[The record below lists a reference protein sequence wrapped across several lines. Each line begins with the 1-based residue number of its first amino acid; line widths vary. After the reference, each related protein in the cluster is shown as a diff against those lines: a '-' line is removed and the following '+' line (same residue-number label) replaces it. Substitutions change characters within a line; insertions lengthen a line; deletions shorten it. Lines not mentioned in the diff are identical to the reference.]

1 MPQQSEQLTAAE
13 ISRLAGVTRATV
25 SNWRRRHADFPRP
38 SGGTESSPTYDRAE
52 VEAWL
57 AARGQL
63 PEPSA
68 KDELAAELRNRRAGT
83 PLNALYSIVIALS
96 RMAPEAVG
104 ELAELTDSAL
114 VHELGKAAEPFAQAV
129 PAVGEREFRP
139 DDAAL
144 LRKVV
149 TCVREEGALPT
160 VELIGEQL
168 APDTTVRGSY
178 ATPQPVI
185 ELMTDLLPGGVP
197 PQVLDPA
204 CGAGGFLAAAAQRG
218 ATRLYGQ
225 DVVVERADLA
235 AARLG
240 ILAPDAAT
248 TIRVG
253 DSLRDDAFPGLAVD
267 AVLCNPPFADRSWGH
282 HELSYD
288 PRWVYGLP
296 PKLESELAWVQHCL
310 AHLKPHGIA
319 VMLMPP
325 GAAERPAGR
334 RIRAELARN
343 GAVRAVIS
351 LAPGAAPPFNVGLHL
366 WVLRRPD
373 PAHPAADPV
382 LFVDASQADGWDAV
396 RATTLDAWRSFAADP
411 AAFEPVPGVAR
422 AVPVLDLMRAEMDLT
437 PVRHVRAV
445 APVVTPGDFATAVN
459 RRRAELRRA
468 AEALLESEDTDWPPA
483 GEEPVTWRTV
493 TVGDLLRGN
502 ALAME
507 RAVTGS
513 LKTGEPMDGSGAR
526 VMSAQ
531 DVTNGGAPSK
541 NQGDY
546 NFLSPVLL
554 EEGDVLLPEII
565 GGGVRARVVG
575 PEEAGSMLGPHVL
588 LFRPDPSRLDPWFL
602 AGFLSAEENVHGA
615 ATGTSIIRIQPR
627 RLRVPLMPLDEQRA
641 YGRAF
646 RRIATLRRAA
656 EIAGRLAE
664 ETAREL
670 TTGLTAGALAPPG
683 HDPGKPHA
691 QTPTKRKH

>member
-38 SGGTESSPTYDRAE
+38 SGGTEASPTYDR
-52 VEAWL
+52 VQIEAWL

-63 PEPSA
+63 PEPSP
-68 KDELAAELRNRRAGT
+68 KDELAAELRTQREDA
-83 PLNALYSIVIALS
+83 PLSALYPVVVALS

-104 ELAELTDSAL
+104 ELAARPETAL
-114 VHELGKAAEPFAQAV
+114 VQELAEVTEPFADAV
-129 PAVGEREFRP
+129 PAVGGRVFRP
-139 DDAAL
+139 CDAAL
-144 LRKVV
+144 LRAVLK
-149 TCVREEGALPT
+149 CVREEGALPT
-160 VELIGEQL
+160 VELIGERL

-178 ATPQPVI
+178 PTPPPVI
-185 ELMTDLLPGGVP
+185 ELMIDLLADGVP
-197 PQVLDPA
+197 SAVLDPA
-204 CGAGGFLAAAAQRG
+204 CGTGGFLAAASQRG
-218 ATRLYGQ
+218 AAHLYGQ
-225 DVVVERADLA
+225 DIVTERADLA

-240 ILAPDAAT
+240 VLASDATA
-248 TIRVG
+248 TIRTG
-253 DSLRDDAFPGLAVD
+253 DSLRNDAFPGLAVD

-282 HELSYD
+282 DELAYD

-296 PKLESELAWVQHCL
+296 PKLESELAWIQHCL
-310 AHLKPHGIA
+310 AHLKPGGTA

-325 GAAERPAGR
+325 GVAERPSGR
-334 RIRAELARN
+334 RIRSELVRN
-343 GAVRAVIS
+343 GAVRAVVS

-373 PAHPAADPV
+373 PSHPSADPV

-396 RATTLDAWRSFAADP
+396 RDTTLEAWRSFVNAPAD
-411 AAFEPVPGVAR
+411 FEPVPGIAR
-422 AVPVLDLMRAEMDLT
+422 AVPVLDLMHAEMDLT
-437 PVRHVRAV
+437 PVRHVRTV
-445 APVVTPGDFATAVN
+445 APIATPGDFAAAVN

-468 AEALLESEDTDWPPA
+468 AETLLANDGTDWPPV
-483 GEEPVTWRTV
+483 GDEPVTWRTV

-513 LKTGEPMDGSGAR
+513 RGAGETTGGGDAQ

-531 DVTNGGAPSK
+531 DVTSGGAPSK
-541 NQGDY
+541 SQTDY
-546 NFLSPVLL
+546 NILSPVLL

-565 GGGVRARVVG
+565 SGGMRARVVG
-575 PEEAGSMLGPHVL
+575 PDDAGSVLGPHVL
-588 LFRPDPSRLDPWFL
+588 LFRPDPSRLDSWFL

-627 RLRVPLMPLDEQRA
+627 RLRVPLMPLDKQRE

-646 RRIATLRRAA
+646 RRIAALRRAA
-656 EIAGRLAE
+656 EITGRLAE

-670 TTGLTAGALAPPG
+670 STGLTAGALAPPG
-683 HDPGKPHA
+683 HNPGKSQA
-691 QTPTKRKH
+691 DTPANRKH